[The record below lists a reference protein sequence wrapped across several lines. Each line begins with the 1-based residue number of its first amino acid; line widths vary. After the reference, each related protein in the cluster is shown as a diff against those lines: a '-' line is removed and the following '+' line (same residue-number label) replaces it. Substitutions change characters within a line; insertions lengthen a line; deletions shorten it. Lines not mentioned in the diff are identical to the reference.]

1 MSKISLFMFIL
12 TLQIVEWEYYLSICL
27 LVDLCVFVY
36 RGDLIQEGVKE
47 GEASCLHT
55 WLTVCVNKSRA
66 VNWLRLNNRK
76 PGENESLTSQ
86 QAETE
91 VCVCLQLREKQLVDN
106 DSWQFLT
113 HPCLIDTS
121 SGLYHISLP
130 QTTLTRTHSHRIHSF
145 TIITG
150 VKFTFIKLC

>member
-1 MSKISLFMFIL
+1 MH
-12 TLQIVEWEYYLSICL
+12 V
-27 LVDLCVFVY
+27 VY

-76 PGENESLTSQ
+76 PRENESLTSQ

-91 VCVCLQLREKQLVDN
+91 VFVCVCVCVR
-106 DSWQFLT
+106 
-113 HPCLIDTS
+113 C
-121 SGLYHISLP
+121 
-130 QTTLTRTHSHRIHSF
+130 SHAF
-145 TIITG
+145 
-150 VKFTFIKLC
+150 